1 MTSAISNTSAV
12 RYLDGVYDL
21 SGDLD
26 TGVSWE
32 YTPNNKTLTFA
43 GAGSIPNFKD
53 GKQPWY
59 ATAVQNS
66 GVNTYKFSDE
76 ITSIGSGTIGS
87 YGSNSNNAVVYG
99 PVGLNYGSATYMG
112 TVSEGGSGDMDG
124 GTGSNGTI
132 TLPKDDDAMII
143 LDAVPTNF
151 MVTVPIAINA
161 FMDSLG
167 NVSTGDGF
175 YVENAC
181 AWGPVVIKDVKV
193 VAESEWTL
201 VDFDSDFAN
210 MQASTKN
217 MGMTINGVKVAVT
230 GVVTLNDDLS
240 SVIKYQDSKELT
252 FELKLPAQKVALQEN
267 IAAIVFT
274 VDFDKV

>member
-1 MTSAISNTSAV
+1 MRKTSLFLMSLLMVLCFTVPIFAAETT
-12 RYLDGVYDL
+12 YDL
-21 SGDLD
+21 SA
-26 TGVSWE
+26 
-32 YTPNNKTLTFA
+32 NNDN
-43 GAGSIPNFKD
+43 SV
-53 GKQPWY
+53 Y
-59 ATAVQNS
+59 ATFN
-66 GVNTYKFSDE
+66 DE
-76 ITSIGSGTIGS
+76 TGLLTISGSGSVGDGS
-87 YGSNSNNAVVYG
+87 
-99 PVGLNYGSATYMG
+99 
-112 TVSEGGSGDMDG
+112 D
-124 GTGSNGTI
+124 GTI

-167 NVSTGDGF
+167 NVSTGDGY
-175 YVENAC
+175 YVENVC

-193 VAESEWTL
+193 VSESDWVL
-201 VDFDSDFAN
+201 VDWDSDFAN

-230 GVVTLNDDLS
+230 GVVSLNDDLS

-252 FELKLPAQKVALQEN
+252 FELRLPAQRVALQEN
-267 IAAIVFT
+267 IAAVVFT